1 MIIALVKA
9 YWKQLLVVLMLAA
22 LVIGCVVAWNV
33 HGSRQYD
40 AGYAQAQADQK
51 QADDKAR
58 SQRDQEKTQIER
70 EAQSRIN
77 MARVDAEHAN
87 TAADGLRAELYKT
100 KQLAEH
106 YTGSFPTGT
115 PASKVISVLADM
127 LEESNRAYVET
138 AEEAER
144 YRSAGLTCQRQYD
157 SLKNGALISS
167 DGIQNGMNNL
177 LF

>member
-1 MIIALVKA
+1 MILAFVKA
-9 YWKQLLVVLMLAA
+9 YWKQLFIVVMLAVLA
-22 LVIGCVVAWNV
+22 IGCRVAWVNY
-33 HGSRQYD
+33 GETQYD
-40 AGYAQAQADQK
+40 AGYAQAKADQK
-51 QADDKAR
+51 HADDKAR
-58 SQRDQEKTQIER
+58 VQRDQEKTQIER
-70 EAQSRIN
+70 EAQSRIDV
-77 MARVDAEHAN
+77 ARVDAEHAN
-87 TAADGLRAELYKT
+87 TAADGLRAELDKT

-115 PASKVISVLADM
+115 PASKVIGVLADM

-144 YRSAGLTCQRQYD
+144 YRSAGITCQRQYD

-167 DGIQNGMNNL
+167 DGIQNGINNF

>member
-1 MIIALVKA
+1 MILAFVKA
-9 YWKQLLVVLMLAA
+9 YWKQLVVVLMLAA
-22 LVIGCVVAWNV
+22 LVITAVIAWNV

-70 EAQSRIN
+70 EAQSRIDV
-77 MARVDAEHAN
+77 ARVDAEHAN
-87 TAADGLRAELYKT
+87 TAADGLRAELDKT
-100 KQLAEH
+100 KRLAEH

-115 PASKVISVLADM
+115 PASKVIGVLADM
-127 LEESNRAYVET
+127 LEESNRSYIAA

-144 YRSAGLTCQRQYD
+144 YRSAGLACQSQYD
-157 SLKNGALISS
+157 SLKSGY
-167 DGIQNGMNNL
+167 
-177 LF
+177 